1 MRSASNMIGMI
12 IETMPH
18 LHSLSPEEKMVLASE
33 LWDEAAGEFGK
44 SDAEMVDAVRALYH
58 DYQAHPDQVV
68 SWTDLRARVRERN
81 RKGDGEGA

>member
-1 MRSASNMIGMI
+1 MTGMI
-12 IETMPH
+12 IETMPQ

-33 LWDEAAGEFGK
+33 LWDEAAGESAK
-44 SDAEMVDAVRALYH
+44 SDPEMVDAVRALYH

-68 SWTDLRARVRERN
+68 SWTELRARVRERN